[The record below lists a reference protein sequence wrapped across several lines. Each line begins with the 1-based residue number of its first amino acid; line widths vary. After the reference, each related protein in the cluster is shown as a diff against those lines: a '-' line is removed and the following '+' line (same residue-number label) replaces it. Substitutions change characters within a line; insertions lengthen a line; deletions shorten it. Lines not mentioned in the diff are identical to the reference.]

1 MILFKMLMMVHW
13 KVLHRSDVWQNIKSS
28 TSLLKICLHINLY
41 FWRLSKEMDTWSVK
55 FCQPLPS
62 ECPPS
67 FLQMVAH
74 PPAPGKQMALHNS
87 KNDILNQP
95 GSIQTL
101 WHVSL
106 LQRLLTSLSS
116 HQEVCFAY
124 QRGEHHLSRCTFSAR
139 QPGET
144 HLQLKTVQNK
154 GD

>member
-1 MILFKMLMMVHW
+1 MLTMVQW
-13 KVLHRSDVWQNIKSS
+13 KVLQRSNVWQNIKSCQ
-28 TSLLKICLHINLY
+28 TLLKISLY
-41 FWRLSKEMDTWSVK
+41 MAISKEMDTWSVK

-62 ECPPS
+62 ECQPAS
-67 FLQMVAH
+67 LQMGAH
-74 PPAPGKQMALHNS
+74 PPAPGKQMELHNS

-106 LQRLLTSLSS
+106 LQRLLTSLFS
-116 HQEVCFAY
+116 HLEVCSAS

-139 QPGET
+139 EPGKA